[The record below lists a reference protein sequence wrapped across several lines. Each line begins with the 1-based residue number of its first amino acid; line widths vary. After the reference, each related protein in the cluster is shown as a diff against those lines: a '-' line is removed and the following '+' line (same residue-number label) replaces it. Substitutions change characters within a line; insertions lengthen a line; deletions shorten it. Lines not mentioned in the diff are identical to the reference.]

1 MTSPGTACRFARNEA
16 GTLCLALTQVTDHLQ
31 SVSEGCQ
38 HGTSCTKGSRAGVP
52 KSWVQ
57 LSVGFLPQGC
67 LE

>member
-16 GTLCLALTQVTDHLQ
+16 GTLCLALTQVTDQLQ

-38 HGTSCTKGSRAGVP
+38 HGTSCTKGSRAGAP
-52 KSWVQ
+52 QSWVQ
-57 LSVGFLPQGC
+57 LSERFLPQCG